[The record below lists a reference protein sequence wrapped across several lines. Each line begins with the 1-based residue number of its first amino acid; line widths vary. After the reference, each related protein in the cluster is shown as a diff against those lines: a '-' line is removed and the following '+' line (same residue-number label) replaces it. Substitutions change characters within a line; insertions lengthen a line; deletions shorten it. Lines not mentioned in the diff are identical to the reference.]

1 MAFLDWADQHGII
14 TAVMLSHSTHRLQLL
29 DVGLFS
35 PLSTA
40 YTKQLNNLM
49 FNSLGM
55 VLMTKQFFYPLFR
68 AAFNKAFTQK
78 NIQNAF
84 EKTGIWPHDPEKV
97 LSKLHKPEP
106 VPTSIPTD

>member
-1 MAFLDWADQHGII
+1 LQKIFNPHTKAKAGRGKHLLIVDGHSSYMNMAFLDWADWHGII
-14 TAVMLSHSTHRLQLL
+14 VAVMPSHSTHRLQLL

-55 VLMTKQFFYPLFR
+55 VLITKRFFYLLFQ

-78 NIQNAF
+78 NI
-84 EKTGIWPHDPEKV
+84 
-97 LSKLHKPEP
+97 
-106 VPTSIPTD
+106 